1 MSRTEYAA
9 NAVYDCSSGAYVRS
23 NGSTS
28 PRHGWR
34 KYLLHDDF
42 YDQNGTANQPE
53 IENSAA
59 GMLAHTLD
67 ESTLLAGIV
76 MGKAVLRRLFHSNWI
91 FLVVGFIG
99 LAFATPDRV
108 GGPPLAVRTG
118 GWTTDFGACW
128 QTARPGSV
136 AIWAISAGANA
147 LVRLAPDHGPPSPV
161 GRKLLRGCR
170 RKASR
175 RRIVVSSSQENSQ
188 IAKPFPYY

>member
-108 GGPPLAVRTG
+108 GGSPISYVPPQSTFNLIAS
-118 GWTTDFGACW
+118 ACGIAGFVIQLVIW
-128 QTARPGSV
+128 IVNIVGS
-136 AIWAISAGANA
+136 A
-147 LVRLAPDHGPPSPV
+147 LRRSTRLRESDT
-161 GRKLLRGCR
+161 C
-170 RKASR
+170 
-175 RRIVVSSSQENSQ
+175 
-188 IAKPFPYY
+188 